1 MKKTIVV
8 LTALAAACSVY
19 AQGRINFANNAS
31 PAESLINLNST
42 ITGGGI
48 SLMTGAAGSFRFQL
62 FIAVDGPLSDPSISW
77 IDTGIT
83 NANSALLGGGRISNR
98 NSVDVGRPVGE
109 WVLVQVRGWSKGLGA
124 TWAEALAN
132 KDNAPITEFIGTSAV
147 GRVQLAAS
155 TSPGPTIFVGGNAPA
170 GTVQI
175 SGFEL
180 VPVPEPSTIALVGL
194 GLAGLIFIRRRK

>member
-31 PAESLINLNST
+31 PVESLINLNAT
-42 ITGGGI
+42 TTGGGI
-48 SLMTGAAGSFRFQL
+48 SLMSGAAASFRFQL
-62 FIAVDGPLSDPSISW
+62 FIADDGPAGSANW
-77 IDTGIT
+77 VDTGIT
-83 NANSALLGGGRISNR
+83 NANSALLGAGRISNR

-109 WVLVQVRGWSKGLGA
+109 WVLVQVRGWSKGLGL

-132 KDNAPITEFIGTSAV
+132 KDSAPPTEFIGISPV

-170 GTVQI
+170 GTIQI
-175 SGFEL
+175 SGFQL